1 MFAFALAVFLL
12 LITPGPGVLSLAGV
26 GTAYGCKKG
35 IRYLGGLWIG
45 NNLVSFAVI
54 SGLAALLLA
63 DPIVRNVLL
72 FISATYLLFLA
83 SKIAFAGSKVAFI
96 HMTTPGLVSGITL
109 QLINPKAYAVHTM
122 LFSGFVIY
130 PESFAN
136 ETGIK
141 VVLSNLIWVF
151 IHFCW
156 LYAGVKVNEL
166 GLQARTQKLINLAM
180 AICLVIVV
188 ILSVWSV
195 LYHRLGPPMH
205 DSHAVSLS
213 LLIANAR
220 IGSFFVTN
228 V

>member
-1 MFAFALAVFLL
+1 MLAFAFAVFLL

-26 GTAYGCKKG
+26 GTAYGWKKG
-35 IRYLGGLWIG
+35 IQYLGGLWVG

-83 SKIAFAGSKVAFI
+83 GKVAFAGSKVAFI
-96 HMTTPGLVSGITL
+96 HMTAPGLVSGITL
-109 QLINPKAYAVHTM
+109 QLINPKAYAVHTT

-130 PESFAN
+130 PESFAI

-141 VVLSNLIWVF
+141 VILSNLIWVF
-151 IHFCW
+151 IHFFW

-166 GLQARTQKLINLAM
+166 DLQSRTQKLINVVM

-195 LYHRLGPPMH
+195 LFY
-205 DSHAVSLS
+205 
-213 LLIANAR
+213 
-220 IGSFFVTN
+220 
-228 V
+228 